1 MEDLYYYKDSQNR
14 LGVLKHKL
22 SEEELG
28 DNVEIT
34 EEEYNAIKEQ
44 KEQNRLAKANTPR
57 NQNLTR
63 ITELK
68 QLLRDSDYKLF
79 KYQDG
84 DMTDEEYAPIKAQR
98 HAWRVEINQL
108 EAEIENE
115 Q

>member
-57 NQNLTR
+57 NQKLSQ
-63 ITELK
+63 ILKLK
-68 QLLRDSDYKLF
+68 QLLKDSDYKLL

-84 DMTDEEYAPIKAQR
+84 DMTEEEYAPIRKDR
-98 HAWRVEINQL
+98 HSWRVKINEL
-108 EAEIENE
+108 EAELENE

>member
-1 MEDLYYYKDSQNR
+1 MENLYYYKDSQNR
-14 LGVLKHKL
+14 TAVLKHKL

-34 EEEYNAIKEQ
+34 EEEYNSIREQ
-44 KEQNRLAKANTPR
+44 KKQNLLAKANTPR
-57 NQNLTR
+57 NQKLSQ
-63 ITELK
+63 ILKFK
-68 QLLRDSDYKLF
+68 QLLRDSDYKLL

-84 DMTDEEYAPIKAQR
+84 DMTEEEYAPIRKDR
-98 HAWRVEINQL
+98 HDWRARINEL